1 MAVQDFY
8 ENNVDFVEN
17 IICLC
22 PTCHRKI
29 HYAINSDKKE
39 MLQILFKK
47 RKQAYENKVLVLLY
61 KTCISIMECEEKI
74 YFSALKL

>member
-1 MAVQDFY
+1 MLNKVTY
-8 ENNVDFVEN
+8 EY

-29 HYAINSDKKE
+29 HYAIASDKKE

-47 RKQAYENKVLVLLY
+47 RKQGYENKGISITLEELY
-61 KTCISIMECEEKI
+61 KYYGM
-74 YFSALKL
+74 